1 MEITGRG
8 GGRWNS
14 HGEGVS
20 SSEWGLVK
28 RGGGRVLRLE
38 SAESFLTYMTELS
51 L

>member
-28 RGGGRVLRLE
+28 RGGGE
-38 SAESFLTYMTELS
+38 GTPSGKC
-51 L
+51 